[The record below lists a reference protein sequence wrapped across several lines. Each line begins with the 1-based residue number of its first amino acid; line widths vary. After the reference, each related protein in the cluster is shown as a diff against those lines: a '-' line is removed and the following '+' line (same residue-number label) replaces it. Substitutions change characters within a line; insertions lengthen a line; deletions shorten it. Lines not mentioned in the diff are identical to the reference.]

1 MNLNIKTKNFE
12 LTPSIR
18 TYIEEKV
25 GSLDKLLESLNETG
39 ACEMDFEAGKENN
52 HHNKGVVFYAE
63 ANLVV
68 PGRLIRV
75 RKDNEDLHAA
85 IDAVKQV
92 LLEQVKEY
100 KETNNL

>member
-25 GSLDKLLESLNETG
+25 EYIDRLIKTLDSTG
-39 ACEMDFEAGKENN
+39 ACEMNFEAGKESN
-52 HHNKGVVFYAE
+52 HHNKGAIFYAE
-63 ANLVV
+63 ANLKV
-68 PGRLIRV
+68 PGKLIRV
-75 RKDNEDLHAA
+75 KKTNEDLHAA
-85 IDAVKQV
+85 IDEVKQV
-92 LLEQVKEY
+92 LAEEVKEY